1 MPNPAVSGDAVPLI
15 LRVFTAYS
23 PLIFLLLRTGL
34 ILTARPL
41 KWAQKEGGGGPKNG
55 HTKCQ
60 IIVIKPIHFRTWL
73 LLYIIMSFSGTTHIN
88 RLRCP
93 PLIGQQ

>member
-1 MPNPAVSGDAVPLI
+1 MSGDAVPLI

-60 IIVIKPIHFRTWL
+60 IIVIKPISAPK
-73 LLYIIMSFSGTTHIN
+73 INGTTSTTEFFFN
-88 RLRCP
+88 
-93 PLIGQQ
+93 IGEFKYSGAIILSSTYIKK